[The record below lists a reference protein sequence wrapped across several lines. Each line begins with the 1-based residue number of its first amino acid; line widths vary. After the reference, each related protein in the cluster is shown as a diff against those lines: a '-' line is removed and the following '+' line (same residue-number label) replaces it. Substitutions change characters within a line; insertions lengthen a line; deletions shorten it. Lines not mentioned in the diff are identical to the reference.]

1 MELTFMTGGM
11 VFFAVKLFAAVLF
24 AKLVYDMLVH
34 KKFQVWRIF
43 GLVSLSI
50 IILAPSVIR
59 PKQEIVVPTTIE
71 QKQYQANDE
80 ELVIETPEPRTQNL
94 EGFKPMGEN

>member
-50 IILAPSVIR
+50 ILAPSVIR

-71 QKQYQANDE
+71 QKQYQTNDE
-80 ELVIETPEPRTQNL
+80 ELVIETPEPRTQSL